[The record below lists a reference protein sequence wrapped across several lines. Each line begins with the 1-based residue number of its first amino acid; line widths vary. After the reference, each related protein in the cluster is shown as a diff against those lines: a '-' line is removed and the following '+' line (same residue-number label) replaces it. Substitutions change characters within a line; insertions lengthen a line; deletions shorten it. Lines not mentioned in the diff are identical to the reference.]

1 MKTKSAILI
10 VLLAI
15 LFAMVMTGP
24 VIAGPG
30 GKIATA
36 AFKTFWGRVF
46 LLCLTVF
53 FLPLIVYS
61 KIKLRMSEKRALKD
75 LRFVSSFDSRFEWTT
90 TKERV
95 IDCFNRVHDAWQRES
110 VETLSEW
117 MIDWYIQNQQ
127 MLFLDKWKKQG
138 LKNHCEVGRFVRIRP
153 VLFVHR
159 NDGAPHEGS
168 KLVVAITAKL
178 KDYLINRDTDQI
190 VEGYPDFQNVR
201 TVWSFTLMN
210 GNWKVSNIEESLSVH
225 DYVDLRSELPKIE
238 QTITNN
244 HFQDSKDAP

>member
-1 MKTKSAILI
+1 MKAISAILI
-10 VLLAI
+10 LLLVI
-15 LFAMVMTGP
+15 LFAIMMTGP
-24 VIAGPG
+24 AIAGPG
-30 GKIATA
+30 GKIASA

-46 LLCLTVF
+46 LLCLTIL
-53 FLPLIVYS
+53 FLPLIVNN

-90 TKERV
+90 TRERV
-95 IDCFNRVHDAWQRES
+95 IDCFNRVHDAWQQEN
-110 VETLSEW
+110 VEMLSDW
-117 MIDWYIQNQQ
+117 IIGWYIKNQQ

-153 VLFVHR
+153 ILFIHR

-190 VEGYPDFQNVR
+190 VVGYPDFQNVR
-201 TVWSFTLMN
+201 TVWSFTFSK
-210 GNWKVSNIEESLSVH
+210 GDWKVSNIDESQSVH
-225 DYVDLRSELPKIE
+225 DYVDIRSELPNIE
-238 QTITNN
+238 QTISNN
-244 HFQDSKDAP
+244 HLQNSK